1 MTKAYFIILS
11 VLIFIGA
18 LFLRVYKLD
27 QVPAS
32 LNWDEVAAG
41 YNAFTIANWSKD
53 EYGNKFPV
61 VFTSFKDDKHPVHIY
76 ITAGFV
82 KLFGLS
88 DFVVRLPSAIL
99 GAITVLLLI
108 LLGEIFFKS
117 KVAGLFAGLFLA
129 LSPYHLQF
137 SRGLWESNFA
147 LFFYILALVLF
158 YFGLSK
164 RKWLLPLSFLSFGIS
179 FYAYHSSKIL
189 VPPTILLLIVL
200 EFKRFTS
207 SKSHLIASLLVILFF
222 VIFTTIN
229 PRILG
234 LARISQTKFSDDQ
247 IKQTSIYKKTANK
260 LFGEGEIVLVNY
272 TKYFEINY
280 LFKYGDQSPR
290 NSVKTFGEFYIIE
303 GLLLIPGFFALIK
316 YRSKK
321 LLILF
326 CWFFLAPLPGAAS
339 ATDVNANRAIFMLGP
354 IQLVAGAGIALLLD
368 LIRKTWLKVIVIV
381 IVLIVLS
388 TEFTKYI
395 TYYYQVY
402 RVKDAIEWQY
412 GMKDS
417 VLFAQ
422 KHPEFNTIYV
432 DKIRQQPYIFF
443 LFYLK
448 EPLPD
453 LLKTVKYD
461 QTEANSY
468 NTVSSFGRYNFGNW
482 YTVDSI
488 PSPDILYILTPS
500 YHSGLRYLSSFTT
513 QKLIKYPN
521 GSDAFYLVSGGND
534 YE

>member
-1 MTKAYFIILS
+1 MKKIYFVTLTI
-11 VLIFIGA
+11 LIFFVA

-27 QVPAS
+27 KVPAS

-41 YNAFTIANWSKD
+41 YNAFTIANWGKD

-61 VFTSFKDDKHPVHIY
+61 VFTSFRDDKHPVHIY
-76 ITAGFV
+76 ITAVFV
-82 KLFGLS
+82 KFFGLS
-88 DFVVRLPSAIL
+88 DFVTRLPSAIVGTL
-99 GAITVLLLI
+99 TVLLMI
-108 LLGEIFFKS
+108 LLGEIIFKN
-117 KVAGLFAGLFLA
+117 KIVGLFSGLFLA

-158 YFGLSK
+158 YLGLSK
-164 RKWLLPLSFLSFGIS
+164 KKWLLPLSFFSFGIS
-179 FYAYHSSKIL
+179 FFAYHSSKVL

-200 EFKRFTS
+200 EYKKFVSDKKYLAIS
-207 SKSHLIASLLVILFF
+207 VLVILFF
-222 VIFTTIN
+222 TIFTIFN

-234 LARISQTKFSDDQ
+234 LARVAQTKFSDELV
-247 IKQTSIYKKTANK
+247 KQTFVYKKTGNK
-260 LFGEGEIVLVNY
+260 LLSDGEIILTNY
-272 TKYFEINY
+272 VKYFDPTY
-280 LFKYGDQSPR
+280 LFVKGDQGPR
-290 NSVKTFGEFYIIE
+290 NSVKVIGEFYVIE
-303 GLLLIPGFFALIK
+303 GLLLIPGLFALIK
-316 YRSKK
+316 YRSRK

-326 CWFFLAPLPGAAS
+326 CWFFLAPLPGAVS
-339 ATDVNANRAIFMLGP
+339 GLDVNANRGIFMLGP
-354 IQLVAGAGIALLLD
+354 IELVAGAGAVLLLEI
-368 LIRKTWLKVIVIV
+368 LQKKWWKIAVVATI
-381 IVLIVLS
+381 LIVLS
-388 TEFTKYI
+388 IEFTRYI
-395 TYYYQVY
+395 KYYYQVY
-402 RVKDAIEWQY
+402 VIKDSIEWQY

-417 VLFAQ
+417 VLYAQ
-422 KHPEFNTIYV
+422 KHPEFNAIYV

-448 EPLPD
+448 EPLPE

-461 QTEANSY
+461 QTEASSY

-513 QKLIKYPN
+513 QKLVKYPD
-521 GSDAFYLVSGGND
+521 GSDAFYLVSGGNG